1 VGPDGCVL
9 GGSDRTGLLSRT
21 DGVDVL
27 LDWFERKSE
36 HYSSLLSY
44 LILCSFFFFFFFFFF
59 ATVPRDDRYG
69 CLDLVRKWFVKFFT
83 EPFATVPKSLNCG
96 VFCPVGSER

>member
-1 VGPDGCVL
+1 MSLGSGAGPDGCVL

-27 LDWFERKSE
+27 LDWFERRSE

-44 LILCSFFFFFFFFFF
+44 LILCFFLFFLQ
-59 ATVPRDDRYG
+59 RCR
-69 CLDLVRKWFVKFFT
+69 
-83 EPFATVPKSLNCG
+83 EMIG
-96 VFCPVGSER
+96 VVV